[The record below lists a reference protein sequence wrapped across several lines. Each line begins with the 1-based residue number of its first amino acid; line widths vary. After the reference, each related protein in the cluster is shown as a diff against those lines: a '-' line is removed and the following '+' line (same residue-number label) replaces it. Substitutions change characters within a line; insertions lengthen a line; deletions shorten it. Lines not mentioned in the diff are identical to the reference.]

1 MQRMFG
7 LGIFRKKISKAV
19 LNESIHSSDMSLH
32 QRAMF
37 AVEVNSWLS
46 KICQERTSDLSLHA
60 ETYKEDFELEKLPE
74 SWGAYPSLDANDVR
88 AKLFPDSGMAF
99 AWRFGAIVFVEVAK
113 ELRHREVEHL
123 REALGL
129 SMKEPRVTAEKF
141 FIFIDPS
148 RSAQVEYNRL
158 VLPTINQERLGAV
171 AQTLA
176 QSVAMEYYELVVT
189 QAKMRVLSMLD
200 LVRRKGRIAIPA
212 MKLNS
217 QIADASMAQAEV
229 VGVLHLLDKPDILWN
244 DAEMESIYADLR
256 NAFDLEERFKAIE
269 YKIDTIKETLRI
281 VLEARNSALTQRL
294 EVVVILLVGIE
305 VLFSLFERFHLFGW

>member
-1 MQRMFG
+1 MFE
-7 LGIFRKKISKAV
+7 IFGRKLKKPVIH
-19 LNESIHSSDMSLH
+19 ETIHSSDMSLH

-37 AVEVNSWLS
+37 AGEVNEWLN
-46 KICQERTSDLSLHA
+46 KICLERISDLGLHA
-60 ETYKEDFELEKLPE
+60 EMYKEDFELEKLPE
-74 SWGAYPSLDANDVR
+74 EWGAYPSLDANDVR
-88 AKLFPDSGMAF
+88 AKLYRDSGIAF
-99 AWRFGAIVFVEVAK
+99 AWRFGAIVFVEVPK
-113 ELRHREVEHL
+113 EQRHREVELL

-129 SMKEPRVTAEKF
+129 SLKEPRVTAEKF
-141 FIFIDPS
+141 FIYIDPK
-148 RSAQVEYNRL
+148 RPAQVEYNRL

-171 AQTLA
+171 VQTLA

-189 QAKMRVLSMLD
+189 QAKVHVLAMLD
-200 LVRRKGRIAIPA
+200 SVRRRGRIATPA
-212 MKLNS
+212 MRLNS

-281 VLEARNSALTQRL
+281 ILEARNSALTQRL
-294 EVVVILLVGIE
+294 EIVVILLVGIE
-305 VLFSLFERFHLFGW
+305 VLFSIFERFHLFGW

>member
-1 MQRMFG
+1 MYSIFG
-7 LGIFRKKISKAV
+7 QSKDKIV
-19 LNESIHSSDMSLH
+19 IRESIHSSDMSLH
-32 QRAMF
+32 QRSRF
-37 AVEVNSWLS
+37 ADEVNEWLK
-46 KICQERTSDLSLHA
+46 KICSERTSDLGLHA
-60 ETYKEDFELEKLPE
+60 ETYREDFELEKLPE
-74 SWGAYPSLDANDVR
+74 GWGAFPSLDANDVR
-88 AKLFPDSGMAF
+88 AKLYRDSGLAF
-99 AWRFGAIVFVEVAK
+99 AWRFGAIVFVEVPK
-113 ELRHREVEHL
+113 EQRHREVEIL
-123 REALGL
+123 RESLGL
-129 SMKEPRVTAEKF
+129 SLKEPRVTAEKF
-141 FIFIDPS
+141 FIYVDKS

-158 VLPTINQERLGAV
+158 VLPSINQERLGAV

-189 QAKMRVLSMLD
+189 QAKMHVLSMLD
-200 LVRRKGRIAIPA
+200 RVRLKGRIAIPA

-281 VLEARNSALTQRL
+281 ILEARNSALAQRL
-294 EVVVILLVGIE
+294 EIVIILLVAIE
-305 VLFSLFERFHLFGW
+305 VMFSLFERFHLFGW

>member
-1 MQRMFG
+1 MFG
-7 LGIFRKKISKAV
+7 YSIFRKKVSKPV
-19 LNESIHSSDMSLH
+19 LKESIHSSDMSLH

-37 AVEVNSWLS
+37 AGEVNAWLS
-46 KICQERTSDLSLHA
+46 KVCQERDSDLSLHA

-74 SWGAYPSLDANDVR
+74 TWGAYPSLDVNDVR
-88 AKLFPDSGMAF
+88 AKLYPDAGIAF
-99 AWRFGAIVFVEVAK
+99 AWRFGAIVFVDVPK
-113 ELRHREVEHL
+113 DVRHREVEHL

-129 SMKEPRVTAEKF
+129 SLQEPRVTAEKF
-141 FIFIDPS
+141 FIFIDSS

-171 AQTLA
+171 VQTLA

-189 QAKMRVLSMLD
+189 QAKQRVLSMLD
-200 LVRRKGRIAIPA
+200 SVRRKGRISTPA

-281 VLEARNSALTQRL
+281 ILEARNSAFAQRL
-294 EVVVILLVGIE
+294 EIVIILLVGIE